1 MKRFSIS
8 IVAVILCIAV
18 IAVAIVAAST
28 NGSSDNSPA
37 DYTTSTAE
45 STENATPPITNTP
58 TSSNAPTSN
67 ATFTYFEDSRIQ
79 NGNLTKLVLSIN
91 ATLTDGDTFEIDCSK
106 FYLYVWIEGQNGAKS
121 LLNLHHYTC
130 LESGIRYLD
139 AVDTT
144 TEIKLTFVFPSEA
157 MGFDGYMVPFSTYT
171 LSYFGQQVTHKN

>member
-37 DYTTSTAE
+37 DYPTSTAE

-58 TSSNAPTSN
+58 TSN
-67 ATFTYFEDSRIQ
+67 ATFTYVEDSRIQ
-79 NGNLTKLVLSIN
+79 NGNLTKLVLSIK
-91 ATLTDGDTFEIDCSK
+91 AILTGGDTFEIDCSK

-121 LLNLHHYTC
+121 LLNLHHYTS
-130 LESGIRYLD
+130 LESGIQYLD